1 MSPEFAEYFK
11 LSILFIFIVTLP
23 SSSLFYLKVGR
34 LCQLVIGSLCGAGYG
49 KKAFISRHEH

>member
-49 KKAFISRHEH
+49 KKLL